1 MGAYWL
7 SISIGPVQGFIAAA
21 RRTRDLWYGS
31 WLLSEVS
38 KAAALDLHEQGV
50 RIVLPGV
57 ESAAELQPDSDL
69 NVTNK
74 ILAHVPDPLVP
85 AQVFASAERAAWA
98 RLRSEATQVLKD
110 IAVFIDKDRWE
121 NQIDDFLEV
130 YGAWV
135 PDEGYHSRRAVE
147 QLLNGRKAL
156 RDFGPGHGAA
166 LVPKSSLDA
175 MRESVLRCQR
185 QPLSENNLRRLDLR
199 ASEQLD
205 AIGFVKRL
213 GQGRKEYPSIARI
226 AADPWLRDLAKGKK
240 PEEQRTLADLKAL
253 ARQVPDLP
261 CLSAPQFA
269 DFPFDASICY
279 PTRLADALPAPEHG
293 ELREQI
299 KGLVKR
305 GPSPYMTVLTA
316 DGDHMGALIDSLK
329 TMEEVQALSQELS
342 RFAEESKSIVAE
354 HHGALVYAG
363 GDDVLALLPL
373 DKAVAAARR
382 LHDVYSDILTP
393 VAGGATPTLSVGIAV
408 NHFLEPLTD
417 ILTRTRET
425 GQLAKEPDRN
435 GLAICLQKRA
445 GGDALLVRYRWDDR
459 PDERL
464 TEWIALLKSDA
475 MPMGATYELHMLSG
489 RYPERDDP
497 WVYEALRADADRV
510 LKRKEIKDPA
520 SLVRAMK
527 LLFGDAHTADDFIH
541 NVRMM
546 LLAVQWVQMSRADD
560 SER

>member
-31 WLLSEVS
+31 WLLSEIS

-74 ILAHVPDPLVP
+74 ILAHVPDPLDP

-98 RLRSEATQVLKD
+98 RLRSEAGQVLGD
-110 IAVFIDKDRWE
+110 IAVFINKGRWE
-121 NQIDDFLEV
+121 NQIDDFLEI

-135 PDEGYHSRRAVE
+135 PDEGYDSRRAVE

-175 MRESVLRCQR
+175 MRESVLRHR
-185 QPLSENNLRRLDLR
+185 QPLSEDSLRRLDLR

-205 AIGFVKRL
+205 AIGFIKRL
-213 GQGRKEYPSIARI
+213 GQGRRQYPSIGRI
-226 AADPWLRDLAKGKK
+226 AADPWLRRLAKGE

-253 ARQVPDLP
+253 AARLQDLP

-269 DFPFDASICY
+269 HFPFDSSICY
-279 PTRLADALPAPEHG
+279 PSRLADALPAPEHG
-293 ELREQI
+293 ELRKQI

-305 GPSPYMTVLTA
+305 GPSPYMTVLIA
-316 DGDHMGALIDSLK
+316 DGDHMGALIDSLQ

-342 RFAEESKSIVAE
+342 RFAEKSKGIVAE
-354 HHGALVYAG
+354 HYGALVYAG

-373 DKAVAAARR
+373 DQAVAAARR

-393 VAGGATPTLSVGIAV
+393 VAGGANPTLSVGIAV
-408 NHFLEPLTD
+408 NHYLEPLTD

-425 GQLAKEPDRN
+425 GQFAKEPDRN

-445 GGDALLVRYRWDDR
+445 GGDALLVRYRWDDD

-464 TEWIALLKSDA
+464 AKWIALLESDDV
-475 MPMGATYELHMLSG
+475 PMGAAYELHMLSS
-489 RYPERDDP
+489 RYPKGDDA
-497 WVYEALRADADRV
+497 WVYQALRADAERV
-510 LKRKEIKDPA
+510 LKRKEIQDAA
-520 SLVRAMK
+520 SLARAME
-527 LLFGDAHTADDFIH
+527 LLFDDAHTADDFTH

-546 LLAVQWVQMSRADD
+546 LLAVQLVQMSRADD
-560 SER
+560 SE